1 MYQTWGSRCH
11 RMLTTVGAL
20 LYIVFLVT
28 APFEHHDLLCHLK
41 NPRHCT
47 SCTGS
52 QLGSDPQSLTAPIV
66 SHLTDL
72 GRAMVTQRLEAGAML
87 AARST
92 GRSPP
97 SHS

>member
-1 MYQTWGSRCH
+1 MYQTCARSLNRS
-11 RMLTTVGAL
+11 LTTVGAL
-20 LYIVFLVT
+20 LYVIFLVT

-52 QLGSDPQSLTAPIV
+52 QLGSDPQSLTAPAIF
-66 SHLTDL
+66 HLTDV
-72 GRAMVTQRLEAGAML
+72 GRALVTQRLEAGALL

-97 SHS
+97 LHS